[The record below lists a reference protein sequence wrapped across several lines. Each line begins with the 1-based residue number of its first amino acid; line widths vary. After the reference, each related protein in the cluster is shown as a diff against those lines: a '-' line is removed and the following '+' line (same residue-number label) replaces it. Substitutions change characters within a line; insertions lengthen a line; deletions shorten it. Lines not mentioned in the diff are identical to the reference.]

1 MSLRNKNRHR
11 SEARFKGVK
20 VKESVRFG
28 EQCLDGSIDI
38 YGFDTKCCLKLN
50 RSNLTEN
57 GIHILELQCRE
68 FHDCY
73 INSVL
78 KILDNEDDIA
88 AETLLQSKS
97 FKLVDFWF
105 ACSPSQKE
113 KIRSEQLQTLKEK
126 VPVLKYNGTVFSME
140 EVELCSILPPND
152 DVRFLYGTSFRSPDG
167 LDHKRINTVCEEL
180 TAAVMENSELSRII
194 IPVDERLIG
203 ASYNCW
209 KSCVQ
214 KIRNRFYYQVSLHQ
228 VPFHVDEETRKTF
241 LLGLGEDVIKE
252 PIFYNDEELFQR
264 RRAIS
269 AIPGYANLVV
279 IELPDGIAYT
289 GLSANGAI
297 LSPFNHDQKLI
308 ADTESC
314 EYFISQV
321 LESTAFQN
329 VVQWTLDYAPKS
341 TKRSAETVKN
351 EYKKLMQEYYQVL
364 HSNNK

>member
-1 MSLRNKNRHR
+1 M
-11 SEARFKGVK
+11 
-20 VKESVRFG
+20 
-28 EQCLDGSIDI
+28 
-38 YGFDTKCCLKLN
+38 
-50 RSNLTEN
+50 
-57 GIHILELQCRE
+57 
-68 FHDCY
+68 
-73 INSVL
+73 
-78 KILDNEDDIA
+78 
-88 AETLLQSKS
+88 
-97 FKLVDFWF
+97 
-105 ACSPSQKE
+105 
-113 KIRSEQLQTLKEK
+113 
-126 VPVLKYNGTVFSME
+126 
-140 EVELCSILPPND
+140 
-152 DVRFLYGTSFRSPDG
+152 
-167 LDHKRINTVCEEL
+167 
-180 TAAVMENSELSRII
+180 
-194 IPVDERLIG
+194 IG

-228 VPFHVDEETRKTF
+228 VPFHVDEETRKAF
-241 LLGLGEDVIKE
+241 LLGLGEDVTKE

-279 IELPDGIAYT
+279 IELPDGIAHT
-289 GLSANGAI
+289 VLSANGAI

-321 LESTAFQN
+321 LESAAFQN

>member
-1 MSLRNKNRHR
+1 MERYGDYRIKFKEECSQAEIWNEKDFVYAELSLRSKNRHR

-97 FKLVDFWF
+97 FKLVDFWL

-152 DVRFLYGTSFRSPDG
+152 DVRFC
-167 LDHKRINTVCEEL
+167 TVL
-180 TAAVMENSELSRII
+180 AFGRQMVWITN
-194 IPVDERLIG
+194 RLI
-203 ASYNCW
+203 
-209 KSCVQ
+209 
-214 KIRNRFYYQVSLHQ
+214 
-228 VPFHVDEETRKTF
+228 
-241 LLGLGEDVIKE
+241 
-252 PIFYNDEELFQR
+252 LF
-264 RRAIS
+264 
-269 AIPGYANLVV
+269 
-279 IELPDGIAYT
+279 
-289 GLSANGAI
+289 
-297 LSPFNHDQKLI
+297 
-308 ADTESC
+308 
-314 EYFISQV
+314 
-321 LESTAFQN
+321 
-329 VVQWTLDYAPKS
+329 
-341 TKRSAETVKN
+341 VKN
-351 EYKKLMQEYYQVL
+351 
-364 HSNNK
+364 